1 VSAAVLVATPDP
13 EPRRSLPAMSP
24 VSREAL
30 AVLARSSGLAP
41 VPGRPVVFAPTVCTR
56 CGRIDHEVEG
66 CPLPAI
72 PGRAQS
78 GSGAG
83 LNGLL
88 AGER

>member
-1 VSAAVLVATPDP
+1 MSAAVLIATPDP
-13 EPRRSLPAMSP
+13 EPRRSLPTVRVSP
-24 VSREAL
+24 EAL

-41 VPGRPVVFAPTVCTR
+41 LPGRPVVFAPTVCTR

-83 LNGLL
+83 LDGLP